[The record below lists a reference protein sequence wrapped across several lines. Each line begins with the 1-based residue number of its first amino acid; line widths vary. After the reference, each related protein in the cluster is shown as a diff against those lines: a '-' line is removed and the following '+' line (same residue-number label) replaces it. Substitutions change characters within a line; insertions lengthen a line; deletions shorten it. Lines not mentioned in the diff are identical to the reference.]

1 MIIDIIS
8 SKIIVYSFDIK
19 YLMKLNCLD
28 NPNKI
33 QKDVIIATVPF
44 TDSTIPLMAPA
55 ALKPIVEKVG
65 LTCLAIDLNAEIY
78 NKIKKDPLRDK
89 LIAFFFDESTTTES
103 GRWLDDMFISITEQ
117 MLIWKPKIICLS
129 VFSYVCQHAT
139 KWLAYYIKKYDP
151 TIKIYI
157 GGAGCLDT
165 FTGPSTFAQNL
176 INANIVDYHVRGDG
190 EHSLYEL
197 LLGNNHFPGINSLE
211 WKELTNDDLSTIPI
225 PDYVDYNFNAYE
237 KKVLPLIGSR
247 GCVRKCTFCDYIANW
262 KKFQWRTAEH
272 IFEEMI
278 YQYKKYGIKTF
289 KFQDSLTNG
298 NQKEFRRLC
307 ELLANYNIQ
316 TDIKFKWSGY
326 YIFREYTPT
335 SDQDWKLIYESGAEN
350 LVVGIENFNEDIRYA
365 IGKKFSNKSIDL
377 HLEQALKYNIQLQLL
392 NIVGYV
398 NETEEH
404 IQFIKSWLDVHV
416 NYKEILY
423 IQWGGT
429 LGIFPNTYL
438 EQNKDKLGI
447 IMIGKQP
454 QLWVNPAINSTPELR
469 ATWAKNLI
477 DYSKNLGY
485 RVLDDLDNHF
495 ILETLISAE

>member
-1 MIIDIIS
+1 
-8 SKIIVYSFDIK
+8 
-19 YLMKLNCLD
+19 MKLNCLD
-28 NPNKI
+28 NLDKN

-44 TDSTIPLMAPA
+44 TDSSIPLMAPA

-65 LTCLAIDLNAEIY
+65 MTCLAIDLNAEIF
-78 NKIKKDPLRDK
+78 NMIKQDPLKDD
-89 LIAFFFDESTTTES
+89 LISFFFDEVTTDQTS
-103 GRWLDDMFISITEQ
+103 DWLNDMFTSITEQ
-117 MLIWKPKIICLS
+117 MLSWKPKIVCLS

-165 FTGPSTFAQNL
+165 FTGPSKFAGDL
-176 INANIVDYHVRGDG
+176 IKAKLVDYHVRGDG

-197 LLGNNHFPGINSLE
+197 LKGNSDFLGINSLE
-211 WKELTNDDLSTIPI
+211 WKELTNNDLSMIPI
-225 PDYVDYNFNAYE
+225 PDYTDYAFDVYE

-247 GCVRKCTFCDYIANW
+247 GCVRRCTFCDYIANW

-272 IFEEMI
+272 IFEEMK
-278 YQYKKYGIKTF
+278 YQHKKYGIKYF

-298 NQKEFRRLC
+298 NQKEFRKLC
-307 ELLANYNIQ
+307 ELLAEYNNHNE
-316 TDIKFKWSGY
+316 IKFKWSGY
-326 YIFREYTPT
+326 YIFREYMQS
-335 SDQDWKLIYESGAEN
+335 SDQDWKLVYESGAEN
-350 LVVGIENFNEDIRYA
+350 LVVGIENLNEDIRYA

-404 IQFIKSWLDVHV
+404 IQFTKKWLDTHVKYKDIVH
-416 NYKEILY
+416 L
-423 IQWGGT
+423 QWGGT

-438 EQNKDKLGI
+438 EQNKEQLGV
-447 IMIGKQP
+447 IMIGQKP

-469 ATWAKNLI
+469 AKWAKDLN
-477 DYSKNLGY
+477 DYSRKLGY
-485 RVLDDLDNHF
+485 RVFDDLDNHF
-495 ILETLISAE
+495 ILETLIRVE